1 MKFAQSVK
9 EMDTMKKNRSNKF
22 TQGIVI
28 TNNTND
34 KRFLFFELDNP
45 FDQEE
50 YDLVFGTYQLYG
62 LDVCCHRTGNG
73 LHFLSPTLISVKEWK
88 EIMSFLKTI
97 NKKCPMTTMRWRS
110 DKHSLEGNIWH
121 ICTSWSNPDNLRRN
135 SLELSLLLNKTFG
148 TDFMGTITTD
158 LKFVRYPLP

>member
-1 MKFAQSVK
+1 
-9 EMDTMKKNRSNKF
+9 MKKNRSNKF

-50 YDLVFGTYQLYG
+50 YDLVFGVYQSYG
-62 LDVCCHRTGNG
+62 LDVICHRTGNG
-73 LHFLSPTLISVKEWK
+73 LHFLSPTLIDVETWK
-88 EIMSFLKTI
+88 EAMKELKEI
-97 NKKCPMTTMRWRS
+97 NKKCPMTTLRWNYNKYPNEFKIWFSSTFWS
-110 DKHSLEGNIWH
+110 DPNNI
-121 ICTSWSNPDNLRRN
+121 RRN
-135 SLELSLLLNKTFG
+135 SNEFSNLLNKVFH
-148 TDFMGTITTD
+148 TDFMGTIDTD